1 MNCQFC
7 GEENHGYERGYLL
20 CGKCRYAIYDNC
32 PSPRRAAPTQAASR
46 SPRPDPIPP
55 RRENIRMNKID
66 LAGCVVIAFVVVTVL
81 AFVYAA
87 FVA

>member
-1 MNCQFC
+1 
-7 GEENHGYERGYLL
+7 
-20 CGKCRYAIYDNC
+20 
-32 PSPRRAAPTQAASR
+32 
-46 SPRPDPIPP
+46 
-55 RRENIRMNKID
+55 MNKID